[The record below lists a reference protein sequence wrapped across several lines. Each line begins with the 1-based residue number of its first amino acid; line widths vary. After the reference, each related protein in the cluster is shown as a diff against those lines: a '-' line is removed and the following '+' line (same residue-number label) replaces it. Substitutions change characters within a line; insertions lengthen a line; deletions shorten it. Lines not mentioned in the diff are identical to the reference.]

1 MLFASRLTHFLL
13 KRAFYNGGHIWEA
26 IMRKKIFGR
35 RFKRDINQRKSLFR
49 SLMRELV
56 LQERIKTTEAKAK
69 SIKGEIEK
77 HITKAKVQGDAAR
90 VHLQKTF
97 QQDVIDKIINDLAP
111 RFESRPGGYTRIV
124 RLGNRVKDNAP
135 MVYIEWVE
143 KSTVVVEDEP
153 KKRNKK
159 NDTKAA
165 DAKKGK
171 EEKSADSKT
180 AKKPAKKAAP
190 KKEKK

>member
-1 MLFASRLTHFLL
+1 
-13 KRAFYNGGHIWEA
+13 
-26 IMRKKIFGR
+26 MRKKIFGR
-35 RFKRDINQRKSLFR
+35 RLKRDINQRKSLFR

-77 HITKAKVQGDAAR
+77 HVTKAKVQGEGAR

-97 QQDVIDKIINDLAP
+97 QQDVINKIINDLAP
-111 RFESRPGGYTRIV
+111 RFANRPGGYTRIV

-143 KSTVVVEDEP
+143 KSTVVIEPTNNKRP
-153 KKRNKK
+153 KKTEAKEAKVN
-159 NDTKAA
+159 TKA
-165 DAKKGK
+165 DDKKAGK
-171 EEKSADSKT
+171 KVV
-180 AKKPAKKAAP
+180 KKPAKKTTA
-190 KKEKK
+190 KKETK